1 MTRIIKPLINNK
13 GQSLVEAAILIPVLI
28 FIIFGIIEFGR
39 IFSAYAIVNNVS
51 RDWTRKAAIY
61 GYDDTYVET
70 EALEELDTSFGID
83 TASVQATAYID
94 DEGDNAIEVKIIYE
108 VPLLAPIISVI
119 IDDDADGDFTITA
132 VCSMR
137 ME

>member
-1 MTRIIKPLINNK
+1 MTRIIKPLKNNK
-13 GQSLVEAAILIPVLI
+13 GQSLVEVAILLPLLLL
-28 FIIFGIIEFGR
+28 IIFGIIEFGR

-51 RDWTRKAAIY
+51 RDWARKAAIY
-61 GYDDTYVET
+61 SYDDTYVEA

-94 DEGDNAIEVKIIYE
+94 AEGDNAIEVKIIYE
-108 VPLLAPIISVI
+108 VPLIAPIISTI

-137 ME
+137 RE